1 MTCVD
6 LLSDTT
12 YPQQAVKQ
20 LHQLLSNASEFPV
33 ESSQIYGLR
42 QIARQQP
49 DKVLDFARHQSD
61 RAEKLNHQA
70 EVGFWEL
77 VAKLCNPSTSEWS
90 VYTEGRT
97 YLPED
102 IRDEHIP
109 QRQPG
114 MTQEEQRNRNELRT
128 RQRKWLDQ
136 WANEHIPAFFERFC
150 TQCLYRKAMIEM
162 SQSNRNN
169 DTSTYQ
175 AQREVENSE
184 ARQRAFTDARQRG

>member
-1 MTCVD
+1 MTLID

-12 YPQQAVKQ
+12 YREQAVRQ
-20 LHQLLSNASEFPV
+20 LHQLLGNASKFPV
-33 ESSQIYGLR
+33 KSAQIYGLR

-49 DKVLDFARHQSD
+49 DKVADFAKHQRT
-61 RAEKLNHQA
+61 RAEKLNRQA

-77 VAKLCNPSTSEWS
+77 VAKLCDSSTSEWS

-102 IRDEHIP
+102 IRDENIP

-114 MTQEEQRNRNELRT
+114 MTQEEQRNRNELKT
-128 RQRKWLDQ
+128 RQRKWINQ

-162 SQSNRNN
+162 SQSNRNS

-175 AQREVENSE
+175 EQSESENSE
-184 ARQRAFTDARQRG
+184 AMQRAFTDARQPG